1 MIFNYYLAIMHLEAH
16 SNLHEGEYQIALVL
30 LSVAIAIFTSY
41 MAFLMG
47 QFAES
52 VSKKRI
58 RFILLSLSGTAMGVG
73 IWAMHFIGM
82 LGFKLPCAS
91 SYNPWITALSMIPA
105 VIASIYAMHFI
116 ARPAPNLKV
125 LLTGGALVGTGI
137 GIMHYA
143 GMTAIHLDGLI
154 SYNPILFA
162 LSIIIAIILGI
173 TALWFRFYIDRIFP
187 LASQHKLTCSAIVMG
202 LATSGM
208 HYTAMTATHFHCNI
222 NINVLNTGVEIHEV
236 AIAVTL
242 VTTILTGI
250 VMLVVLRETTLQK
263 DQSRI
268 LAETEAWYR
277 SIIEYAPDGMLVLD
291 AQGLIIIT
299 NPVLDAMFGYET
311 GELLSKPFTILG
323 LENKHSAY
331 LNFDIYQQEEDQLAV
346 SCLIA
351 DRNLELLGLH
361 KDGSRFPIELGL
373 ARLPRLG
380 NHGISIFASVRDI
393 SLRKQAEL
401 EIQRQR
407 EHLQWIL
414 DNAPVGVAIT
424 VDGITKFA
432 NPHIIDLVNLR
443 VGDLPSKIYV
453 DTLDRQ
459 RMLEQLAEHGVYD
472 GGTYKMYGP
481 DGSIRDIMATFMTTE
496 YEGKSGVLGWL
507 TDISNIKAA
516 EEEMRRAK
524 ELAEE
529 TTRIKSDFLANM
541 SHEIRTPMNAVI
553 GMTHLA
559 LKTELTP
566 RQRDYLQKI
575 QVSSQHLLGVINDIL
590 DFSKIEA
597 GKLVI
602 ENIEF
607 ELEKVL
613 ENVATLITEKA
624 TAKGLEL
631 LFDIDRNL
639 PRNFVGDPLRLGQ
652 ILINYANNAVK
663 FTEKGE
669 ITIIVKLEEYR
680 DADVVLYMAVK
691 DTGIGLTPEQ
701 MKNLFNSFQQAD
713 TSTTR
718 KFGGTG
724 LGLAICKK
732 IAQLMG
738 GEVGVDSEYDEGST
752 FWAKVCLQ
760 KSTAAPRR
768 LVLSGDIQGKR
779 VLVVDDNENARLI
792 LSDLLEQMKFQVDT
806 ASSGA
811 EALLQVQKADQQ
823 ALPYEIIFLDWQMP
837 GMDGLEVARRIKAMS
852 LKHKPYHLMVTAYGR
867 EEVFKESNN
876 TGIVNVLVKPVN
888 ASIVF
893 DSLVQVIGGTVYE
906 PENGA
911 KNHEPSGI
919 VVDRLKLIKG
929 ASILLVEDNEIN
941 QEVAIELLEDAGF
954 VVDLAENGRIA
965 VEKVKANNYDL
976 VLMDMQM
983 PEMDGIEATVEI
995 RKDVSFN
1002 NLPIVAMTANVMQ
1015 GDRDR
1020 CVEAGMN
1027 DHVGKP
1033 IEPNELWK
1041 TLMKWIQPENR
1052 QSSPAKAVVKET
1064 APPVEPEVTIP
1075 SNINGLDTSEGLRR
1089 VLGKKSLYLSML
1101 RKFVSGQKDFGEQV
1115 KGALASGD
1123 RKQAE
1128 RIAHTLRGVAGNIGA
1143 TEIQEAASALESAI
1157 KYERPPAEIDNLL
1170 SDVCHP
1176 LDILIGELAN
1186 KLQAEATN
1194 TVVNI
1199 DYEELGKV
1207 CDKLTALLID
1217 DDAEAADLLQEQAD
1231 LLRKAFPDDFNHI
1244 ENNINSFD
1252 FEAAHA
1258 ALVLARGRK
1267 TS

>member
-1 MIFNYYLAIMHLEAH
+1 MMFNYYLAAMHLENH
-16 SNLHEGEYQIALVL
+16 NNLHEGEYQIGLVL
-30 LSVAIAIFTSY
+30 LSVAIAIFTAY
-41 MAFLMG
+41 MAFLMA

-58 RFILLSLSGTAMGVG
+58 RFILLSLSGIAMGVG

-82 LGFKLPCAS
+82 LGFKLPCTS
-91 SYNPWITALSMIPA
+91 NYDPWITVLSIFPAL
-105 VIASIYAMHFI
+105 IASIYTMHFVS
-116 ARPAPNLKV
+116 RSAPTLKV
-125 LLTGGALVGTGI
+125 LLTGGTLVGLGI
-137 GIMHYA
+137 GTMHYT
-143 GMTAIHLDGLI
+143 GMAAIHLDGSL
-154 SYNPILFA
+154 SYDPIFFF

-173 TALWFRFYIDRIFP
+173 TALWFHCYIDKVFKK
-187 LASQHKLTCSAIVMG
+187 ASPHKLTCSAIVMG

-222 NINVLNTGVEIHEV
+222 NSNLIDSGIEIHEI

-242 VTTILTGI
+242 MTTILTGI
-250 VMLVVLRETTLQK
+250 VMLVVLRETALQR

-277 SIIEYAPDGMLVLD
+277 GIIEYAPDGMLVLD
-291 AQGLIIIT
+291 SQGMIILT
-299 NPVLDAMFGYET
+299 NPVLDAMFGYEP
-311 GELLSKPFTILG
+311 GELLGKPFTVLG
-323 LENKHSAY
+323 LDNKHSAY
-331 LNFDIYQQEEDQLAV
+331 LNFEIYQQEEELAV

-351 DRNLELLGLH
+351 DRNLELLGEH
-361 KDGSRFPIELGL
+361 KDGSQFPIEVGL
-373 ARLPRLG
+373 ARLPKLG
-380 NHGISIFASVRDI
+380 HHGVSIFASVRDI

-424 VDGITKFA
+424 VNGITKFA
-432 NPHIIDLVNLR
+432 NPHIIELVNLR
-443 VGDLPSKIYV
+443 VGDPPSKIYV
-453 DTLDRQ
+453 DTFDRQ
-459 RMLEQLAEHGVYD
+459 KMLDQLAKDGIYN

-481 DGSIRDIMATFMTTE
+481 DGSIRDIMATFMITE
-496 YEGKSGVLGWL
+496 YDGQSGILGWL

-624 TAKGLEL
+624 TSKGLEL

-738 GEVGVDSEYDEGST
+738 GEVGVDSEYGEGST
-752 FWAKVCLQ
+752 FWAKVSLQ

-806 ASSGA
+806 ASSGE
-811 EALLQVQKADQQ
+811 EALTQVKQADQQ

-852 LKHKPYHLMVTAYGR
+852 LQHKPYHLMVTAYGR
-867 EEVFKESNN
+867 EEVFKEASN
-876 TGIVNVLVKPVN
+876 TGIVDVLVKPVN

-893 DSLVQVIGGTVYE
+893 DSLVRVIGGTVYE
-906 PENGA
+906 PENGT

-965 VEKVKANNYDL
+965 VEKVKTNNYDL

-1041 TLMKWIQPENR
+1041 TLMKWIQPETM
-1052 QSSPAKAVVKET
+1052 QKSPAKAVVKEV
-1064 APPVEPEVTIP
+1064 APPVDHEVMIP
-1075 SNINGLDTSEGLRR
+1075 SNIHGLDTSEGLRR

-1123 RKQAE
+1123 MKQAE

-1143 TEIQEAASALESAI
+1143 TEIQAVASALESAI
-1157 KYERPPAEIDNLL
+1157 KYERPSAEIDNLL
-1170 SDVCHP
+1170 GDVCRP
-1176 LDILIGELAN
+1176 LDILIEELAN
-1186 KLQAEATN
+1186 KLQSEATN

-1207 CDKLTALLID
+1207 CDKLAALLID

-1244 ENNINSFD
+1244 ENNINAFD